1 MVKVKITFQV
11 YLKEDNMKRNKDK
24 RYKKLLLTKEYLDK
38 KVSQLTKDRKTDRSW
53 DMKATLVRLKKQ
65 KLKIKEEIARISD
78 KFNKLTKVK

>member
-1 MVKVKITFQV
+1 
-11 YLKEDNMKRNKDK
+11 MKRNKDK

-65 KLKIKEEIARISD
+65 KLKIKEELARITD
-78 KFNKLTKVK
+78 KFNSLTKLK

>member
-1 MVKVKITFQV
+1 
-11 YLKEDNMKRNKDK
+11 MKRNKDT

-65 KLKIKEEIARISD
+65 KLKIKEEIAKISAR
-78 KFNKLTKVK
+78 FNKLTKVK

>member
-1 MVKVKITFQV
+1 MVKVKTTFLV

>member
-1 MVKVKITFQV
+1 
-11 YLKEDNMKRNKDK
+11 MKRNKDK

-65 KLKIKEEIARISD
+65 KLKIKEEIAKMSAR
-78 KFNKLTKVK
+78 FNKLTKVK